1 MHAPQ
6 QARLKQAVDRDS
18 RSACHKRPAHMVE
31 AACVSAYHAY
41 CSMTRVSCD
50 KYHAAGGWAL
60 TCIPSQ
66 SYSMLLIQ
74 SVPHDSAYPFSR
86 HRQRPTAHRICRLAS
101 SHHHL
106 WQTTTCGRNC
116 MQLRAFC
123 VVDIADIMY
132 HEHQDRKLRS
142 SKHVQQLP
150 HV

>member
-6 QARLKQAVDRDS
+6 QARLEQAVDRDS

-31 AACVSAYHAY
+31 AACVSAYHAN
-41 CSMTRVSCD
+41 CIMTRVSCD
-50 KYHAAGGWAL
+50 KYHAAGEWAL

-66 SYSMLLIQ
+66 SCSMSLTQ
-74 SVPHDSAYPFSR
+74 SVLHDSAYPFSR
-86 HRQRPTAHRICRLAS
+86 HRQRRTAHRICRLAS

-106 WQTTTCGRNC
+106 WHKLHA
-116 MQLRAFC
+116 LRALC